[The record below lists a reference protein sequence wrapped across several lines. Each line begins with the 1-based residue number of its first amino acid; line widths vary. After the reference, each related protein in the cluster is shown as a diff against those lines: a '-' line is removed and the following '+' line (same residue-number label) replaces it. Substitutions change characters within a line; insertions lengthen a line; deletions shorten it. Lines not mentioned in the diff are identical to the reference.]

1 MENIPHIGEILSLL
15 TAVFWAVAVILFKK
29 SGETVHPIGLNLF
42 KNALGFLLL
51 LVTLGVFKEALLHQV
66 PLVDYMLLMLSG
78 AIGIGIGDTLFFA
91 CLNLIGA
98 GLTAIVDCLYSPF
111 IIALS
116 VLFLGE
122 RLTFLQIFG
131 AVLVVFAVLTV
142 SLKRGGLD
150 IDRRKLVQGIIFGAL
165 AMLSTAVGVVIVKP
179 LLSRIPFLWATEVRL
194 LGALLSLILI
204 VLFHPG
210 RRKILSSIL
219 DKKSRLYVISGSF
232 FGAYMAMLFWLG
244 GMKFTQASI
253 ASALNQTNSIFIV
266 ILAAVWLKE
275 PLNARRIFG
284 IIIAFLGVILVS
296 FG

>member
-78 AIGIGIGDTLFFA
+78 AIGIGIGDTLLFA

-142 SLKRGGLD
+142 SLKWGGLD
-150 IDRRKLVQGIIFGAL
+150 IDRRKLIQGIIFGAL

-194 LGALLSLILI
+194 LGALLSLILV

-244 GMKFTQASI
+244 GMKLTQASI

-275 PLNARRIFG
+275 PLNARRIIG